1 MPKET
6 RRKRRRKQMLGSVE
20 HNEWC
25 QKEQFEKKLSKK
37 NDAKGDTLLTHL
49 VVKRAKD
56 TLKLK
61 THFSPLGNKS
71 LLSSHFCDE

>member
-49 VVKRAKD
+49 VEEGKRYAK
-56 TLKLK
+56 TE
-61 THFSPLGNKS
+61 N
-71 LLSSHFCDE
+71 LLLTAGK